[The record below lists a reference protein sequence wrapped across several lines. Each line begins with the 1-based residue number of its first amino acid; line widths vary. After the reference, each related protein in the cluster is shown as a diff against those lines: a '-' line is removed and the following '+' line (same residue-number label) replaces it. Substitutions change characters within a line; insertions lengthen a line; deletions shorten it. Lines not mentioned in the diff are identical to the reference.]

1 MLNHLIR
8 WSLRNRAIILCLSLL
23 VLAMGFKTGSELPVE
38 VLPDLTKPTVTIL
51 TEAPGLSPEE
61 VEALVSQPI
70 ENSMMGV
77 AGLTRMRS
85 TSDIALSLVF
95 AEFEWGTDIYK
106 ARQFVQ
112 ERLQVA
118 RESLPE
124 GTQPFL
130 TPVTSLMGEILLIGV
145 KSTDGKTA
153 PMDVRTVADWTIR
166 MRLQAIPGVAEVLNM
181 GGGVKQAQIQPDPW
195 RMQANGVTI
204 EELELA
210 ARNAAANTTGG
221 FIDNGPQEIMVRN
234 LAMTVELEDLSRS
247 IIKMSN
253 GRPVAISDVATVA
266 WGTEPKRG
274 DAAVSGSPGVIMSVI
289 KAPGFD
295 TIALTEQIEA
305 AIAGLKPTLPAGVE
319 ATVLFRQRDFIDS
332 AIGNLKKAIIEGA
345 VMVTL
350 VLLLFLMSFRTSFI
364 TLMAMPLSFA
374 VTLLTFKWFGLSV
387 NSMTLGG
394 LAVAIG
400 MVVDDAIVDV
410 ENVFR
415 RLRENARLKEPLPKL
430 ELIALA
436 SGEVRNSIFYA
447 TILIVLVFI
456 PLLGLSGV
464 EGKLFAPIAIATI
477 IVLLA
482 IALGPREAVVVAI
495 AVPMTLAITLLLDL
509 LFGYTINRVTL
520 FALILSLG
528 LLVDDP
534 IVDVENIFRHFRLRR
549 EPPLDATLTAVD
561 EVRPPTILATFT
573 VIVSFLPMF
582 FITGM
587 MGPYMAPMAFNVPVA
602 MLMSLIVAFTV
613 TPWAAYHLLKG
624 EYDTG
629 GEEPFDLHR
638 SAVYRGYRAV
648 LLPLLTPRRRAA
660 LFLGA
665 VGVAFVVSAL
675 LAVTRAVPLKMLPFD
690 NKNEM
695 ALIVDM
701 PAGSSLEATDAVARD
716 LGRYLA
722 GVAEVTDFESF
733 VGVAA
738 PMDFNGMV
746 RHYYLRRGGNVGEVR
761 INLLPKEDRVQQSH
775 QIALRIRPDIE
786 RIGAAHGA
794 NVKIA
799 EAPPGPP
806 VISTVVA
813 EVYGPLDAPYGDLVA
828 VSKTVR
834 AALAEVPGVV
844 DVDDFSQA
852 PHQVV
857 RYGLDREKAGLTG
870 VSVAEAAQT
879 LAVAVG
885 GGPAGRLHA
894 PHERL
899 PIGIDVRLP
908 RPARSSAAELMAVR
922 VKSATGQL
930 VPLGEIGS
938 AASDDAEQVIFHKN
952 LRPVAFVIA
961 EMAGRSPVEAV
972 LAMFDWEKAHPLPAG
987 YTMDLAG
994 EGEWKITVDVFR
1006 DLGLAFA
1013 AALAM
1018 IYVLLV
1024 AQTGSLGVP
1033 LVIMIA
1039 IPLTLIGIMPGFWLL
1054 NLLFTS
1060 PVGEYAN
1067 PVFFTATG
1075 MIGMIALAGIVVRNS
1090 IILIDFIEHIRA
1102 RDPGMPLDA
1111 VIIEAGATRLRP
1123 IALTAAAAMFGSIV
1137 ITLDP
1142 IFSGLAW
1149 SFIFGIFASTAFTLL
1164 VVPVVYYLIYR
1175 PRPVH

>member
-1 MLNHLIR
+1 MTDTTARPERGWTARIVEIFITSKLSILFLLASFAAGAVALLATPREEEPQIVVPFADVIVEMPGASAAEVENLVATPLEAKLWEIDGVEYVYSMARPGQAVVTVRFFVGEDRERSLVKVWNKVMSNQDAIPQGVTR
-8 WSLRNRAIILCLSLL
+8 WI
-23 VLAMGFKTGSELPVE
+23 VKPVE
-38 VLPDLTKPTVTIL
+38 IDDVPIVLFTLSSSNPTYDGGALRRIADEVLDKLGRVPNTGRRSVVGGEPRRVTVYADPARMTARDVTLLEVVQALEAANVNLQAGRFERGDADIALEAGPFLRSVDEVGAALVARPGGRPVYVRDVARVVDGPAEAESYTRIGFGPAAAAARRIGDRAAAAGEERPAVTIAVAKRKG
-51 TEAPGLSPEE
+51 TNAVRVAEE
-61 VEALVSQPI
+61 VVAA
-70 ENSMMGV
+70 V
-77 AGLTRMRS
+77 AGL
-85 TSDIALSLVF
+85 
-95 AEFEWGTDIYK
+95 
-106 ARQFVQ
+106 
-112 ERLQVA
+112 
-118 RESLPE
+118 
-124 GTQPFL
+124 
-130 TPVTSLMGEILLIGV
+130 
-145 KSTDGKTA
+145 
-153 PMDVRTVADWTIR
+153 
-166 MRLQAIPGVAEVLNM
+166 
-181 GGGVKQAQIQPDPW
+181 
-195 RMQANGVTI
+195 
-204 EELELA
+204 
-210 ARNAAANTTGG
+210 
-221 FIDNGPQEIMVRN
+221 
-234 LAMTVELEDLSRS
+234 
-247 IIKMSN
+247 
-253 GRPVAISDVATVA
+253 
-266 WGTEPKRG
+266 RG
-274 DAAVSGSPGVIMSVI
+274 SVI
-289 KAPGFD
+289 PD
-295 TIALTEQIEA
+295 E
-305 AIAGLKPTLPAGVE
+305 
-319 ATVLFRQRDFIDS
+319 
-332 AIGNLKKAIIEGA
+332 
-345 VMVTL
+345 
-350 VLLLFLMSFRTSFI
+350 
-364 TLMAMPLSFA
+364 
-374 VTLLTFKWFGLSV
+374 
-387 NSMTLGG
+387 
-394 LAVAIG
+394 
-400 MVVDDAIVDV
+400 VDV
-410 ENVFR
+410 NITRDYGETANHKV
-415 RLRENARLKEPLPKL
+415 N
-430 ELIALA
+430 EL
-436 SGEVRNSIFYA
+436 VKH
-447 TILIVLVFI
+447 
-456 PLLGLSGV
+456 LL
-464 EGKLFAPIAIATI
+464 IAIATI

-482 IALGPREAVVVAI
+482 FALGPREAFIVAI

-549 EPPLDATLTAVD
+549 EPPLEATLTAVD

-613 TPWAAYHLLKG
+613 TPWASYHLLRH
-624 EYDTG
+624 EYDAG
-629 GEEPFDLHR
+629 GHEPFDLAR
-638 SAVYRGYRAV
+638 TRVYRWYRAA
-648 LLPLLTPRRRAA
+648 LLPLLRDRRRAA

-665 VGVAFVVSAL
+665 VAVAFVVSAL

-690 NKNEM
+690 NKNEL
-695 ALIVDM
+695 ALIIDM
-701 PAGSSLEATDAVARD
+701 PAGATLEATDAVARD

-722 GVAEVTDFESF
+722 GVPEVTDYESF

-761 INLLPKEDRVQQSH
+761 VNLLPKEARVEQSH
-775 QIALRIRPDIE
+775 AIALRLRPDIE
-786 RIGAAHGA
+786 RIAAAHGA

-813 EVYGPLDAPYGDLVA
+813 EVYGPLDAPYDQLIA
-828 VSKTVR
+828 VSRRVR
-834 AALAEVPGVV
+834 EALAAVPGVV

-852 PHQVV
+852 AHPLV
-857 RYGLDREKAGLTG
+857 RYRLDREKAGLSGIT
-870 VSVAEAAQT
+870 VAGAAQT
-879 LAVAVG
+879 LATAVG
-885 GGPAGRLHA
+885 GGVAGRLHA
-894 PHERL
+894 PQERL
-899 PIGIDVRLP
+899 PVEIDVRLP
-908 RPARSSAAELMAVR
+908 RAARSSAADLLAVR
-922 VKSATGQL
+922 VKSDAGAL

-938 AASDDAEQVIFHKN
+938 AVAEEADQVIYHKN
-952 LRPVAFVIA
+952 LRPVTFVIA

-972 LAMFDWEKAHPLPAG
+972 LAMFDWERAHPLPAG

-1024 AQTGSLGVP
+1024 AQTGSLGMP

-1054 NLLFTS
+1054 NALFTS
-1060 PVGEYAN
+1060 PVGAYAN

-1102 RDPGMPLDA
+1102 RDPALPLDA
-1111 VIIEAGATRLRP
+1111 AIIEAGATRLRP

-1164 VVPVVYYLIYR
+1164 VVPVVYHLIYR
-1175 PRPVH
+1175 RRLPA